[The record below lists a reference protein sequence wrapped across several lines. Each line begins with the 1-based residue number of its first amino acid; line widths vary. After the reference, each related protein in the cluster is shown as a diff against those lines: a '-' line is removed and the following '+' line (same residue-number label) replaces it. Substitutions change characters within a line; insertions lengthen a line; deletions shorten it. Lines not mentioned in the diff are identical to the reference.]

1 MKKLTAFQHA
11 VLDLLI
17 TILLFQ
23 IGTAAAVF
31 QWGFVSWAAFIG
43 GFAFLVIRGIFWILE
58 YKFGSGGPNDPE

>member
-1 MKKLTAFQHA
+1 MTAFQRV

-31 QWGFVSWAAFIG
+31 HWGIVSWAAFIG
-43 GFAFLVIRGIFWILE
+43 GFVFLIARGIFWILE
-58 YKFGSGGPNDPE
+58 YKLGSGGPNDPE